1 MNSIDIVSQAAKRDE
16 LTHAYLAPVR
26 SGTNLKSYAA
36 ELGQIILCSPDD
48 KECRG
53 KVVRDT
59 HPDFIRVEVLNDNS
73 KISINQVEEII
84 SSSSY
89 SPVECQK
96 KLYAINRAEDLSLE
110 AANSL
115 LKILEDPP
123 KFVYFLVLTESPN
136 SLLPTIISRC
146 QQLPRGGTSLEGMK
160 DLLSGKGFVDREV
173 EFLTEVVNRR
183 ANLLDDLLEEDVES
197 PLERREEALKEFK
210 DSDLVDLA
218 KNIVDRDS
226 YIVRDVLARIIFSKL
241 SEANRFQLISSAG
254 KLAKLSRK
262 DLEWFLEKGLNIYRD
277 KYREGITEGGSS
289 RGGSK
294 ASLRKVRVL
303 DRSLGRLYLNVNTQL
318 LLESVLLTLAGN
330 PARFDRAD
338 GV

>member
-1 MNSIDIVSQAAKRDE
+1 MNSIDIVSQAAERNE

-36 ELGQIILCSPDD
+36 ELGQIILCSPDE

-89 SPVECQK
+89 SPVESQK
-96 KLYAINRAEDLSLE
+96 KLYVVNRAEDLSIQG
-110 AANSL
+110 ANSL

-123 KFVYFLVLTESPN
+123 EFVYFLLLTESPN

-146 QQLPRGGTSLEGMK
+146 QQLPRSGTTVEGMK
-160 DLLSGKGFVDREV
+160 DLLSSKGFDEREV
-173 EFLTEVVNRR
+173 EFLSEVVNRR
-183 ANLLDDLLEEDVES
+183 ADLLDDLLDEDLES
-197 PLERREEALKEFK
+197 PLERREEALEEFK
-210 DSDLVDLA
+210 DSELVDLS
-218 KNIVDRDS
+218 KNILDKDS
-226 YIVRDVLARIIFSKL
+226 YLVRDVLARLIFSRL
-241 SEANRFQLISSAG
+241 SEAGRFQLISSAG
-254 KLAKLSRK
+254 KLAKLPPN
-262 DLEWFLEKGLNIYRD
+262 DLEWFLEKGLSFYRGR
-277 KYREGITEGGSS
+277 YRKGIMEESSPGGVN
-289 RGGSK
+289 R
-294 ASLRKVRVL
+294 AVLRKVRVL
-303 DRSLGRLYLNVNTQL
+303 DRAHGKLTSNVNTQL
-318 LLESVLLTLAGN
+318 LLESLLLTLAGN
-330 PARFDRAD
+330 PGRVYRGN

>member
-1 MNSIDIVSQAAKRDE
+1 MNSVDVISQAAERDE

-36 ELGQIILCSPDD
+36 ELGQIILCSPGD

-59 HPDFIRVEVLNDNS
+59 HPDFIRVKVLNDNT

-89 SPVECQK
+89 SPVESNK
-96 KLYAINRAEDLSLE
+96 KLYVLNRAEDLSLQG
-110 AANSL
+110 ANSL

-123 KFVYFLVLTESPN
+123 EFVYFLLLTESPN

-146 QQLPRGGTSLEGMK
+146 QQLPRGGTSVEGMK
-160 DLLSGKGFVDREV
+160 DLLSSKGFDEQEV
-173 EFLTEVVNRR
+173 NLLVEVVNRR
-183 ANLLDDLLEEDVES
+183 ANLLDDLLEEDLES
-197 PLERREEALKEFK
+197 PLEKREEVMKEFE
-210 DSDLVDLA
+210 DSELIDLS
-218 KNIVDRDS
+218 KNIVDSDS
-226 YIVRDVLARIIFSKL
+226 YLVRDVLARIIFSKL
-241 SEANRFQLISSAG
+241 QEAGRFQLVTSAG
-254 KLAKLSRK
+254 KLATLSRD
-262 DLEWFLEKGLNIYRD
+262 DLEWFLEKGLNVYRER
-277 KYREGITEGGSS
+277 YREGVTEGGSS
-289 RGGSK
+289 GNDNR
-294 ASLRKVRVL
+294 ASLREVRVIDSAL
-303 DRSLGRLYLNVNTQL
+303 GSLTFNVNAQL

-330 PARFDRAD
+330 PAGFDRAN